1 VLEWEIFAFFFLKDG
16 RSNSSFSSGGGPR
29 LPLATGWVPPSLPV
43 GGRTDMAIPGWVDLK
58 EKDKPVD
65 SCGIIKGKT
74 QATEGEDFPIF
85 RYIPGWNRNTTEPG
99 ETKTL
104 I

>member
-1 VLEWEIFAFFFLKDG
+1 
-16 RSNSSFSSGGGPR
+16 
-29 LPLATGWVPPSLPV
+29 
-43 GGRTDMAIPGWVDLK
+43 MAIPGWVDLK

-65 SCGIIKGKT
+65 SCGIIMGKT
-74 QATEGEDFPIF
+74 QATEGEDFSIF
-85 RYIPGWNRNTTEPG
+85 RYIPGWNRITTEPG